1 MENELNKIVL
11 SDENGVEVTFEIVTK
26 LEIEDSEFFLLS
38 PEEDD
43 DVIIAMRVIED
54 EDGNTGLEPIEND
67 VELAMIE
74 EAYATIMSE
83 EE

>member
-1 MENELNKIVL
+1 M
-11 SDENGVEVTFEIVTK
+11 S
-26 LEIEDSEFFLLS
+26 
-38 PEEDD
+38 
-43 DVIIAMRVIED
+43 
-54 EDGNTGLEPIEND
+54 NTGLEPIEND